1 MRSFAELTPAA
12 AASSSDETVG
22 TERSDNPVS
31 ARRYNGSLATVASGI
46 PRLRVAGR

>member
-12 AASSSDETVG
+12 AASSSEDTMG
-22 TERSDNPVS
+22 TDRSESAVS
-31 ARRYNGSLATVASGI
+31 ARKYSGSRATVASGI